1 MHVHQ
6 TVKSH
11 VQKDA
16 CHNVQRVVVKDVT
29 LMHVNKNVQK
39 DAQMTV
45 ELQEGLRVDMR
56 ALMVALKTVCMIAKM
71 HVVQQ

>member
-1 MHVHQ
+1 MHVHP

-45 ELQEGLRVDMR
+45 ELQGGLIVEVG
-56 ALMVALKTVCMIAKM
+56 ALMVALTPVWITANG